1 MLSFLAGIFLYQLM
15 LIAIVSIFAIAFMEK
30 NKENYRRIGLFAIVF
45 LVYYIMRI
53 LPGIIGFQ
61 NFELPW
67 ETRFFTIFSGVL
79 LFFLFRKHF
88 SDYNY
93 LKLKQDRNNLKITIP
108 VSIATIIGYFVIF
121 YLRPHPQE
129 FNMGLLLFVSTVGP
143 IEEELYFRVLIL
155 GLLMGCLDKKVLF
168 IKYPAALLSG
178 IIFGLYHG
186 TFFNFDVLHII
197 TNCVYGGIVG
207 WITVKN
213 KSVLVP
219 AVVHMIVNTIGYLYE
234 MGQLR
239 ITGL

>member
-1 MLSFLAGIFLYQLM
+1 MLSFLAGIALYQLM
-15 LIAIVSIFAIAFMEK
+15 LIAIVSIFTIAFMEK
-30 NKENYRRIGLFAIVF
+30 NKENYSRIGLFAIVF
-45 LVYYIMRI
+45 LVYFIMRI
-53 LPGIIGFQ
+53 LPGVIGLQ
-61 NFELPW
+61 NFDLPW
-67 ETRFFTIFSGVL
+67 ETRLFSISAGVL
-79 LFFLFRKHF
+79 CFFIFRKHF

-129 FNMGLLLFVSTVGP
+129 FNLELMLFISTVGP
-143 IEEELYFRVLIL
+143 IEEELFFRVLIL

-186 TFFNFDVLHII
+186 TFFNFDVIHVI
-197 TNCVYGGIVG
+197 TNCVYGYIVG

-213 KSVLVP
+213 KSVLIP
-219 AVVHMIVNTIGYLYE
+219 AIIHSTINAIGHLIE
-234 MGQLR
+234 TGQLR

>member
-1 MLSFLAGIFLYQLM
+1 MLGFLIGILLYQLM
-15 LIAIVSIFAIAFMEK
+15 LIAIVSVPTYAFMEK
-30 NKENYRRIGLFAIVF
+30 TKENYRRIGIFAIVF

-53 LPGIIGFQ
+53 LPGVIGLQ
-61 NFELPW
+61 NFDLPW
-67 ETRFFTIFSGVL
+67 ETRLFSISAGVL
-79 LFFLFRKHF
+79 CFFIFRKHF

-108 VSIATIIGYFVIF
+108 VAIATIIGYFIIS
-121 YLRPHPQE
+121 YLRRYPQE
-129 FNMGLLLFVSTVGP
+129 VSMELLLFVSTVGP
-143 IEEELYFRVLIL
+143 IEEELFFRVLIL
-155 GLLMGCLDKKVLF
+155 GLLMSCLDKKVLF

-197 TNCVYGGIVG
+197 INCVYGSIVG

-219 AVVHMIVNTIGYLYE
+219 AIVHIIVNIIVHLTYIS
-234 MGQLR
+234 
-239 ITGL
+239 

>member
-1 MLSFLAGIFLYQLM
+1 MLGFLAGILLYQLM
-15 LIAIVSIFAIAFMEK
+15 LIAIISIFTIAFMEK
-30 NKENYRRIGLFAIVF
+30 NKENYCRIGLFAIVF
-45 LVYYIMRI
+45 LVYFIMRI
-53 LPGIIGFQ
+53 LPGVIGLQ
-61 NFELPW
+61 NFDLPW
-67 ETRFFTIFSGVL
+67 ESRFFTIPSGVI

-121 YLRPHPQE
+121 YLRHLPQE
-129 FNMGLLLFVSTVGP
+129 YNLETVLFVTTVGP

-186 TFFNFDVLHII
+186 TFFNFDVIHII
-197 TNCVYGGIVG
+197 TVCVYGYIVG

-213 KSVLVP
+213 KSVLFS
-219 AVVHMIVNTIGYLYE
+219 AIVHMIVNAIVHLFLMT
-234 MGQLR
+234 
-239 ITGL
+239 